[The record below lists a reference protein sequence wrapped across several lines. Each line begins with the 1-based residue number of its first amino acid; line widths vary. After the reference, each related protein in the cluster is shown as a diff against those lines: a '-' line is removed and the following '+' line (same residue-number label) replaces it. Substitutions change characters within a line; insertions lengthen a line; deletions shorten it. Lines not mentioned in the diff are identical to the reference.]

1 MLILTLLLTAVIS
14 YLLGSCNS
22 AIIVVKLLKHED
34 IREHGSKN
42 AGLTNT
48 LRCYGK
54 VPALLTLIGD
64 LAKGVVAVLISLQ
77 IAKLLMGAD
86 FESVHALV
94 DKRTIGY
101 ISGLFSI
108 IGHIFPLYY
117 GFKGGKGVL
126 VSCSILLVIDPVTFC
141 IVIPFFM
148 IVVAISRYVSLG
160 SILAAAVYPIIT
172 FCVHMF
178 VYNVGI
184 ERALIHT
191 GLVLCTSILL
201 IYMHRSNIQRLR
213 NGTEN
218 KFGSKKKTD
227 VMNDS
232 DVVKGIYMAT
242 NRNIALCIIFSFL
255 TCGIYGLYWFVKLTD
270 ELNSNAQT
278 KTAGGGTALVYTIIT
293 FGIYGF
299 YWFYMQGKKVDEIN
313 GNPNGSTGLVYI
325 ILALLGLG
333 IIPYCL
339 MQSEINKIA

>member
-117 GFKGGKGVL
+117 GFKGGKGV
-126 VSCSILLVIDPVTFC
+126 VVTAATIAVIDWRIFLVLLGIF
-141 IVIPFFM
+141 IL
-148 IVVAISRYVSLG
+148 VVAFSKYISLG
-160 SILAAAVYPIIT
+160 SVCGMLVFPLLVQVWDRGLSI
-172 FCVHMF
+172 
-178 VYNVGI
+178 NVLLSCLI
-184 ERALIHT
+184 SALVIFLHR
-191 GLVLCTSILL
+191 GNIKR
-201 IYMHRSNIQRLR
+201 IY
-213 NGTEN
+213 NGTE
-218 KFGSKKKTD
+218 SKLSLSKTD
-227 VMNDS
+227 
-232 DVVKGIYMAT
+232 KH
-242 NRNIALCIIFSFL
+242 
-255 TCGIYGLYWFVKLTD
+255 
-270 ELNSNAQT
+270 
-278 KTAGGGTALVYTIIT
+278 
-293 FGIYGF
+293 
-299 YWFYMQGKKVDEIN
+299 KK
-313 GNPNGSTGLVYI
+313 
-325 ILALLGLG
+325 
-333 IIPYCL
+333 
-339 MQSEINKIA
+339 SE

>member
-1 MLILTLLLTAVIS
+1 MLIITLLLTAVLS

-54 VPALLTLIGD
+54 FPALLTLIGD
-64 LAKGVVAVLISLQ
+64 LAKGIIAAFISIKLADLIL
-77 IAKLLMGAD
+77 GAD
-86 FESVHALV
+86 FESVYLI
-94 DKRTIGY
+94 DERTVGY
-101 ISGLFSI
+101 VSGLFSI
-108 IGHIFPLYY
+108 LGHIFPLYY

-141 IVIPFFM
+141 IVIPFFI

-160 SILAAAVYPIIT
+160 SILAAAVYPVIT

-178 VYNVGI
+178 IYNIGT
-184 ERALIHT
+184 ERSLIHT
-191 GLVLCTSILL
+191 GLVVCTSVLL

-218 KFGSKKKTD
+218 KFGSKKKNG

-232 DVVKGIYMAT
+232 NEVK
-242 NRNIALCIIFSFL
+242 
-255 TCGIYGLYWFVKLTD
+255 
-270 ELNSNAQT
+270 
-278 KTAGGGTALVYTIIT
+278 
-293 FGIYGF
+293 
-299 YWFYMQGKKVDEIN
+299 
-313 GNPNGSTGLVYI
+313 
-325 ILALLGLG
+325 
-333 IIPYCL
+333 
-339 MQSEINKIA
+339 

>member
-141 IVIPFFM
+141 IVIPFFI
-148 IVVAISRYVSLG
+148 IVVVISRYVSLG
-160 SILAAAVYPIIT
+160 SILSAAVYPIIT

-201 IYMHRSNIQRLR
+201 IYMHRSNIQRIR
-213 NGTEN
+213 EGKEYR
-218 KFGSKKKTD
+218 FG
-227 VMNDS
+227 
-232 DVVKGIYMAT
+232 
-242 NRNIALCIIFSFL
+242 RH
-255 TCGIYGLYWFVKLTD
+255 
-270 ELNSNAQT
+270 
-278 KTAGGGTALVYTIIT
+278 
-293 FGIYGF
+293 
-299 YWFYMQGKKVDEIN
+299 GKK
-313 GNPNGSTGLVYI
+313 
-325 ILALLGLG
+325 
-333 IIPYCL
+333 
-339 MQSEINKIA
+339 